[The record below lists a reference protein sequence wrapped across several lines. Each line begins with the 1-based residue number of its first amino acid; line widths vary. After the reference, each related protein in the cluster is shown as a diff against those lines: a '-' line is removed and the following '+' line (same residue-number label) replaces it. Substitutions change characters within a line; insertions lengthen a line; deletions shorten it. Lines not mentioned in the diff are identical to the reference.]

1 MGLFDKFKKDKG
13 GEKGGKKGEG
23 KAGKDPDKTEVKSKG
38 KRKVQDR
45 FMQSA
50 LSAKFAGAKS
60 NDMLEFEFTETF
72 SEERVKKIGS
82 MTDRKLLG
90 RGEFDKTYQK
100 LKDVTRKYAP
110 YISGTESPSDEKAE
124 EMILAFTELESLAS
138 AWMLSSEGKWTGKDE
153 DRKDYITQAKEIEAR
168 GALKGARITKFQLLN
183 RKKLH
188 EPETTAKIEELE
200 RARAKLDLG
209 GAAALEAYRS
219 ADAEVMLAVCGTTQQ
234 KNGTSVVRLINGP
247 DGDIAYA
254 FKSVAGESEMM
265 GTAKGSGAAR
275 EVLMSQLCEQIATQT
290 GLRMPWPKATM
301 ARVEGEV
308 GAMIDGV
315 AGTKFAAE
323 ADYEAVP
330 AKALQQ
336 ILLCNLAGGQFDI
349 KWEDQRFT
357 RDGAELEPTCM
368 DGGAAMPDAF
378 TATTFMAQMGN
389 SKPGD
394 PIVIKGST
402 GQPYPE
408 AMKPLDKELVDG
420 FLKIDTVAL
429 RKQML
434 TQAQALEVDHGL
446 GVATLAL
453 DSGIG
458 TAITSIEG
466 IQKILHD
473 SNGQISLIDFKRR
486 YDDEVIRAKLVEPN
500 LPDWSRLQRSEYR
513 RLNEVHGGLFNP
525 IDDDTDMGPVY
536 AAVLHPAQIKL
547 LDELAALSR
556 PASAADALRAFGT
569 TVPVEQI
576 TEATVKDFRKASEAV
591 AAQLPSYERL
601 MQKYPGA
608 IRPKESFDSLA
619 QAYAEVVSQE
629 GFLASF
635 SKLAARIGKAENT
648 EVTVAQVLRRYGHS
662 VPTSNFRDKYRAVP
676 SADKSGL

>member
-13 GEKGGKKGEG
+13 GEKDAGKG
-23 KAGKDPDKTEVKSKG
+23 KAGKDPDKTEVKSK
-38 KRKVQDR
+38 RKVQDR
-45 FMQSA
+45 FMKSA
-50 LSAKFAGAKS
+50 LSARFAGTKS
-60 NDMLEFEFTETF
+60 NDMLEFEFTDTF
-72 SEERVKKIGS
+72 SETRVKQIGS
-82 MTDRKLLG
+82 MTHRTVLG

-110 YISGTESPSDEKAE
+110 YISGAESPSDEMAE
-124 EMILAFTELESLAS
+124 EMIQAFTELESLAS
-138 AWMLSSEGKWTGKDE
+138 AWMISSEGKWTGKDE
-153 DRKDYITQAKEIEAR
+153 DRKDYVTQAKEIEAR

-183 RKKLH
+183 RQKLQA
-188 EPETTAKIEELE
+188 PETGAKIAELE
-200 RARAKLDLG
+200 RARVKLDTG
-209 GAAALEAYRS
+209 GAAALEGYRS
-219 ADAEVMLAVCGTTQQ
+219 ADAEVLLAVCGTTGQ
-234 KNGTSVVRLINGP
+234 KNGTSVVTLINGP

-275 EVLMSQLCEQIATQT
+275 EVLMSGLCEQIATQT

-301 ARVEGEV
+301 ARVEGEI

-323 ADYEAVP
+323 ADYETVP

-357 RDGAELEPTCM
+357 RAGAELEPTCM

-378 TATTFMAQMGN
+378 TATTFMAQMGT
-389 SKPGD
+389 SRPGD

-408 AMKPLDKELVDG
+408 ALKPLDKELVDG
-420 FLKIDTVAL
+420 FLKIDTAAL
-429 RKQML
+429 RAQML
-434 TQAQALEVDHGL
+434 EQAQALEVDHGL
-446 GVATLAL
+446 GVANLGL

-466 IQKILHD
+466 IQKILRD

-486 YDDEVIRAKLVEPN
+486 YDDEVIQQQLVGPN
-500 LPDWSRLQRSEYR
+500 LPEWSRIQRAEYR

-525 IDDDTDMGPVY
+525 INDDIDMGRAY
-536 AAVLHPAQIKL
+536 TAVLHPAQIKL
-547 LDELAALSR
+547 LDELAALCR
-556 PASAADALRAFGT
+556 PANTADALRAFGT
-569 TVPVEQI
+569 TLPVEQI
-576 TEATVKDFRKASEAV
+576 TELTVKDFRKAGEAV
-591 AAQLPSYERL
+591 AAQLPSYDRL

-608 IRPKESFDSLA
+608 IRPKESFDSLV

-629 GFLASF
+629 AFLASF
-635 SKLAARIGKAENT
+635 AKLAAKINKDEKS
-648 EVTVAQVLRRYGHS
+648 ELTVAQVLQRYGHP
-662 VPTSNFRDKYRAVP
+662 VPTSNFRDKFKAIPRE
-676 SADKSGL
+676 DKSGL